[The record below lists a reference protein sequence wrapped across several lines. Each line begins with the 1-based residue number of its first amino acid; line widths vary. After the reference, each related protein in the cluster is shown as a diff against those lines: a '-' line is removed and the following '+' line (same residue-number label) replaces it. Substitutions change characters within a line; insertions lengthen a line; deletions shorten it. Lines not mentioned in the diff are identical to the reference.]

1 MPKREQIVPIILAAG
16 NSGGLPFP
24 KALAVFANKTALQI
38 AVENCAQIGR
48 PVVVLGSDAESIRS
62 KVPRTAN
69 VVTNHT
75 WWRGQLTS
83 LRRAL
88 ERIPRKSA
96 FLIYPVDLPLL
107 KRRTIRQLV
116 RAFHS
121 RKATEEIV
129 MPRHK
134 VDYGHPVIVSAA
146 VRKEFFKAKTA
157 REVIYHLPYRIR
169 VVTVRTNSIFE
180 DFNTLESYHACL
192 RKFRCE

>member
-24 KALAVFANKTALQI
+24 KPLAVFGNKTALQI

-48 PVVVLGSDAESIRS
+48 PVVVLGSDAERIRS

-69 VVTNHT
+69 VVTNYS
-75 WWRGQLTS
+75 WRRGQVTS
-83 LRRAL
+83 LRCAL
-88 ERIPRKSA
+88 ERLPRKSA

-107 KRRTIRQLV
+107 KRRTIRHLV
-116 RAFHS
+116 RAFHA

-129 MPRHK
+129 TPRHK
-134 VDYGHPVIVSAA
+134 VDGHPVIVSAA
-146 VRKEFFKAKTA
+146 VRQEFFKAKTA
-157 REVIYHLPYRIR
+157 REVIYHVPGRIR
-169 VVTVRTNSIFE
+169 VVAVRTNSIFE
-180 DFNTLESYHACL
+180 DFNNLESYRACL